1 MDARTAYAELVR
13 LLRERAVLAS
23 VSSLLSWDEETVMPR
38 GGTAHRAR
46 QHAAI
51 AGLVHERI
59 STPVVGDLLGRI
71 EPLCLTEVENANVRL
86 IRRLHDRARKIPR
99 SLVEKIAST
108 VTLAQDAWRN
118 ARREARFATFEPWLE
133 QVVRLKRDEA
143 KALGTPVLYD
153 ALLDEFEPGFT
164 CAQLDA
170 VFVPLEREIQRVLSR
185 RNRAPL
191 GRAPLRRRVA
201 AEAQQAFAL
210 ETIRAMGFDLE
221 RGRVDPATHPS
232 TIGVGPG
239 DVRITTRVAE
249 DDCTETLF
257 CALHEFG
264 HWLYE
269 TNLPGELWGQPAGE
283 AISLGLHES
292 QSRLFENQIGRGR
305 PFWTW
310 CFPRIRKAFSPA
322 LDDVSLD
329 DMLRAVTHVEPS
341 PIRTAADEVT
351 YNLHVFV
358 RYRLERALLE
368 ADLPI
373 ADLPAAWDE
382 AYEKTLGVAPR
393 NDAEGCLQD
402 GHWSAG
408 MFGYFPTY
416 ALGNV
421 VAAQLYAAAE
431 QASPRLDDAIAR
443 GEFVALTS
451 WLRDNLHARGSTL
464 PLASRLEAAA
474 GTALHIEAYGAYLK
488 GRYSS

>member
-1 MDARTAYAELVR
+1 MDARSAYAELVR

-23 VSSLLSWDEETVMPR
+23 VSSLLSWDEETAMPR

-59 STPVVGDLLGRI
+59 SAPVVADLLARI

-86 IRRLHDRARKIPR
+86 VRRMHDRARKIPR
-99 SLVEKIAST
+99 SLVEQIAST
-108 VTLAQDAWRN
+108 VTLAQDAWRD
-118 ARREARFATFEPWLE
+118 ARQQARFATFQPWLE
-133 QVVRLKRDEA
+133 QIVKLKREEA
-143 KALGTPVLYD
+143 KALGTPVPYD

-170 VFVPLEREIQRVLSR
+170 LFVPLEREIQRVLCGR
-185 RNRAPL
+185 ARAPL
-191 GRAPLRRRVA
+191 GRAPLRRRVP
-201 AEAQQAFAL
+201 AEVQQAFAL
-210 ETIRAMGFDLE
+210 ETIQAMGFDLA

-232 TIGVGPG
+232 TITAGPA
-239 DVRITTRVAE
+239 DVRITTRVAD

-269 TNLPGELWGQPAGE
+269 TNLPSELWGQPAGE

-292 QSRLFENQIGRGR
+292 QSRLFENAVGRGR
-305 PFWTW
+305 AFWTW

-329 DMLRAVTHVEPS
+329 EMLRAVTHVEPT

-368 ADLPI
+368 ADLPV
-373 ADLPAAWDE
+373 AELPAAWDE
-382 AYEKTLGVAPR
+382 AYEKTLGVTPR

-402 GHWSAG
+402 GHWAAG

-421 VAAQLYAAAE
+421 VAAQLFSAIEA
-431 QASPRLDDAIAR
+431 ASPGVGDAIAR
-443 GEFVALTS
+443 GEFVALVS
-451 WLRDNLHARGSTL
+451 WLRDNVHARGSTL
-464 PLASRLEAAA
+464 PLGARLEAAA
-474 GTALHIEAYGAYLK
+474 GAALHVKAYGAYLQA
-488 GRYSS
+488 RYGS

>member
-1 MDARTAYAELVR
+1 MDARTAYAELTR
-13 LLRERAVLAS
+13 LLRDRAVLAS

-59 STPVVGDLLGRI
+59 SAPVVGDLLARI

-86 IRRLHDRARKIPR
+86 IRRLHERARKIPR
-99 SLVEKIAST
+99 SLVEQIAST
-108 VTLAQDAWRN
+108 VTLAQDAWRD
-118 ARREARFATFEPWLE
+118 ARQQARFVTFQPWLE

-143 KALGTPVLYD
+143 KALGTPVPYD

-170 VFVPLEREIQRVLSR
+170 LFVPLEREIQRVLSR
-185 RNRAPL
+185 RIRAPD
-191 GRAPLRRRVA
+191 GRAPLRRAVPA
-201 AEAQQAFAL
+201 DVQQGFAL
-210 ETIRAMGFDLE
+210 ETIGAMGFDLD

-232 TIGVGPG
+232 TITVGPG

-249 DDCTETLF
+249 DDCTEALF

-269 TNLPGELWGQPAGE
+269 TNLPADLSGQPAGE

-292 QSRLFENQIGRGR
+292 QSRLFENMVGRAR

-368 ADLPI
+368 ADLPV
-373 ADLPAAWDE
+373 ADLPAAWEE
-382 AYEKTLGVAPR
+382 AYEKTLGVTPR

-402 GHWSAG
+402 GHWAAG

-431 QASPRLDDAIAR
+431 QALPRLDDAIAR

-474 GTALHIEAYGAYLK
+474 GAALRIEAYGRYLK
-488 GRYSS
+488 GRYSP